1 MNESS
6 CCSPSL
12 LVFGV
17 VIVLDLGYSNRHVMV
32 SHFCSNMPFANDI
45 WCGVSFHM
53 LFAIYV
59 SLLVGCL
66 FSSLTHCL
74 NMLFLSLLLS
84 FMSSLC
90 VWNNSPLSNIS
101 FEIFSPFY
109 GLSSHS
115 FDSVFHEAEVL
126 NSLTNQYITLLNVC
140 ICLKAHY
147 LIDFINSRILNS
159 QPQLYNTWRELI

>member
-17 VIVLDLGYSNRHVMV
+17 VIVLDLGYSNRHVVV
-32 SHFCSNMPFANDI
+32 SHCCSNMPFANDI

-53 LFAIYV
+53 LFAICV

-66 FSSLTHCL
+66 FSSFTHCL
-74 NMLFLSLLLS
+74 NVLFLSLLLS

-90 VWNNSPLSNIS
+90 VWNNSPLSDIY
-101 FEIFSPFY
+101 FEILSPFY

-115 FDSVFHEAEVL
+115 FDSVLLRADVFHFSEVQL
-126 NSLTNQYITLLNVC
+126 VSDFFHGP
-140 ICLKAHY
+140 CL
-147 LIDFINSRILNS
+147 
-159 QPQLYNTWRELI
+159 WCCV